1 MPKPAKVLRW
11 TALVCLL
18 LTFGCPFVFGQA
30 QTGEIL
36 GVVTDATGAAVPGAS
51 VTITSSDTGIARS
64 VKTDDQGRYDASDLN
79 IGNYQVQVEMQGF
92 SPVVQKGLALS
103 VGQKL
108 VTDFKLQVGTVTQE
122 VTVSSTVAPQINTTS
137 SETGALVN
145 TQQMQDL
152 PLNGR
157 DYNQLFSLVP
167 GVQPLQGQ
175 SSGANFGSQQK
186 YSVAGGRINSGS
198 VLLDG
203 IEIKSF
209 WGQGGGLSVM
219 GTSLGIDGIAEF
231 QTMTSGFNA
240 LYNGTSV
247 LNEVTKSGTN
257 NLHGSGYGFF
267 RNSAMDTRGFFDPAS
282 GPPPFHRYQF
292 GGALGGP
299 IKKNKTF
306 FFVNYEG
313 FRAALTLY
321 DTEQL
326 PDANAH
332 AGLLPC
338 AAAQDESCNTT
349 TGLATVGV
357 ATSVAPILA
366 LYPVPA
372 NGSAVPNTGTLRV
385 ILPGSQSQT
394 ENYLAAKLDHQLTA
408 SNNIAFRYVFDSG
421 NEINPW
427 PNGGNQAGPGE
438 YPILGSF
445 EHIPE
450 RNQYYTVQD
459 RHIFSA
465 NVVNVASVSFVRT
478 NQQENDDLSK
488 APSVLTFLAG
498 RPMGNLTITGVASI
512 GESSYLPLQW
522 LQNSLTEQDEVDW
535 VRGAHT
541 LKFGGSVA
549 RVQCNCIQLAGP
561 GLTYA
566 FGVINGTASSG
577 LEGFLKGLPL
587 TLQGPL
593 PGLDQAFRHGRQTG
607 ISWFVQDDWKVNRRL
622 TLNLGLRDDYI
633 TNPSE
638 TQDLIYRITDPA
650 TSTGYT
656 HEPRVFQNNPSTRNI
671 DPRIGLAW
679 DIFGDHKTSLRSG
692 FGIFHSIL
700 YPRDYMPGVNFAY
713 PLVQGFQSNPT
724 NFPNAA
730 AGGFNGSQ
738 NIARSQTP
746 WNFCC
751 TPYMQ
756 EWNATLERQLPWSLS
771 GSIGYVGSA
780 GVHLSANQEANTN
793 VPTQILPNGLQV
805 RCGTGA
811 TYALA
816 GSVCTGSGPAAAP
829 QNPNFAAIEEQ
840 TPETNSH
847 YHGMIVSI
855 QRSLS
860 NGIQFQSGFTYSR
873 CIDWN
878 SSYLSSV
885 DVSNDREAWLYPLLP
900 KAYNKGL
907 CGFNVGKNWT
917 SNALIPLPFHG
928 NQLKE
933 GWQISMIASARS
945 GSPVSAIV
953 GYDVSNWG
961 ANHYSY
967 ASERPDVNPNFT
979 GPLYEHVVSASAG
992 AATGV
997 QLFNPVAFQRPLTGY
1012 LGNASRASLT
1022 GPGFFDGDISLIKDT
1037 RLKKFGEST
1046 SVQIRADV
1054 FNVFNHTNLALPGG
1068 SVYLTGINPANPIN
1082 TATLTA
1088 NPNVAGATSTAIIG
1102 SSRQLQFSA
1111 RFLF

>member
-1 MPKPAKVLRW
+1 M
-11 TALVCLL
+11 
-18 LTFGCPFVFGQA
+18 FGCSVVMGQA

-36 GVVTDATGAAVPGAS
+36 GVVTDATGASIPGAS
-51 VTITSSDTGIARS
+51 ITVTNTDTGIGRS
-64 VKTDDQGRYDASDLN
+64 VKSDDQGRYDVSDLD
-79 IGNYQVQVEMQGF
+79 IGNYQVQAEMQGF
-92 SPVVQKGLALS
+92 STQLRKGLVLA

-108 VTDFKLQVGTVTQE
+108 VTDVSLQVGTVTQE
-122 VTVSSTVAPQINTTS
+122 VTVSSTAAPQINTTS
-137 SETGALVN
+137 SETGGLVN
-145 TQQMQDL
+145 EQQMQDL

-203 IEIKSF
+203 MEIKSF

-231 QTMTSGFNA
+231 QTMTSSFNA

-247 LNEVTKSGTN
+247 LNEVTRSGTN
-257 NLHGSGYGFF
+257 NLHGSAYGFF
-267 RNSAMDTRGFFDPAS
+267 RNSAMDARGFFDPAS
-282 GPPPFHRYQF
+282 GPPAFHRYQF
-292 GGALGGP
+292 GGAVGGP

-321 DTEQL
+321 DTENL
-326 PDANAH
+326 PDSNAH
-332 AGLLPC
+332 NGLLPC
-338 AAAQDESCNTT
+338 LEVSATNFPACSAMGATPSTLVNVGASNPNFSSCTT
-349 TGLATVGV
+349 FSTGCFPLQQF
-357 ATSVAPILA
+357 LA
-366 LYPVPA
+366 LYPLPVGAAEVTNTAGVP
-372 NGSAVPNTGTLRV
+372 TGV
-385 ILPGSQSQT
+385 VSQVLPGSQSQT
-394 ENYLAAKLDHQLTA
+394 ENYLAAKIDHQITA
-408 SNNIAFRYVFDSG
+408 NNNIAFRYVFDSG
-421 NEINPW
+421 NEVNPW
-427 PNGGNQAGPGE
+427 PNGGNQATPGE
-438 YPILGSF
+438 YPLLGSF
-445 EHIPE
+445 EHVPE
-450 RNQYYTVQD
+450 RNQYYTLQD
-459 RHIFSA
+459 REIFSA

-488 APSVLTFLAG
+488 APAILTFLAG
-498 RPMGNLTITGVASI
+498 RPMGNITISGVASI

-522 LQNSLTEQDEVDW
+522 LQNSFTEQDEVDW
-535 VRGAHT
+535 VHGAHT
-541 LKFGGSVA
+541 VKFGGSLA
-549 RVQCNCIQLAGP
+549 RIQCNCVQLAGP

-566 FGVINGTASSG
+566 FSSFSGAANGHAAGPASG
-577 LEGFLKGLPL
+577 LESFLEANPN

-593 PGLDQAFRHGRQTG
+593 PGLDQAFRNGRQTN
-607 ISWFVQDDWKVNRRL
+607 ISGFFQDDWKVNRRL
-622 TLNLGLRDDYI
+622 TLNLGLRDDFI
-633 TNPSE
+633 TNPTE
-638 TQDLIYRITDPA
+638 VHDLIYRITNPA
-650 TSTGYT
+650 TSPGYT
-656 HEPRVFQNNPSTRNI
+656 QEPAFFQNNPSTRNI
-671 DPRIGLAW
+671 DPRFGLAW
-679 DIFGDHKTSLRSG
+679 DIFGNHKTSLRAG

-700 YPRDYMPGVNFAY
+700 YPRDYMPGMNFAY
-713 PLVQGFQSNPT
+713 PLVQGFQSFPIS

-730 AGGFNGSQ
+730 AGGFTGSQ

-756 EWNATLERQLPWSLS
+756 EWNATIERQLPWSMTASL
-771 GSIGYVGSA
+771 GYVGSA

-805 RCGTGA
+805 RCKTGF
-811 TYALA
+811 TD
-816 GSVCTGSGPAAAP
+816 CTGNAVA

-847 YHGMIVSI
+847 YSGMILSV
-855 QRSLS
+855 QRSLG

-885 DVSNDREAWLYPLLP
+885 DVSNDREAWLYPLPP
-900 KAYNKGL
+900 KWYNKGL

-928 NQLKE
+928 NQIKE
-933 GWQISMIASARS
+933 GWQVSLIASARS
-945 GSPVSAIV
+945 GSPISAIL
-953 GYDVSNWG
+953 GYDASNWG

-967 ASERPDVNPNFT
+967 ASERPDVNTTFT
-979 GPLYEHVVSASAG
+979 GPLYEHVVTVANG

-997 QLFNPVAFQRPLTGY
+997 QLFNPSAFQVPQPGY
-1012 LGNASRASLT
+1012 MGNASRASLT
-1022 GPGFFDGDISLIKDT
+1022 GPGFFNGDVSLFKDT
-1037 RLKKFGEST
+1037 KIRKLGEST
-1046 SVQIRADV
+1046 FVQIRADI
-1054 FNVFNHTNLALPGG
+1054 FNVLNHTNLGLPSGSIFLSATSGANLPG
-1068 SVYLTGINPANPIN
+1068 TR
-1082 TATLTA
+1082 
-1088 NPNVAGATSTAIIG
+1088 STTIIG

-1111 RFLF
+1111 RLQF